1 MYSLSG
7 EQAPSDLHSTRFY
20 EKTSH
25 FGTHL
30 FLRQASIW
38 GAAWCSGPRDPLISV
53 QWRFHSGLED
63 DDFWGHCPSSKPCS
77 MSPGSSKSP
86 SWRRKRHL
94 SKMDRRRLH
103 FYSRIILTTSA
114 PRILFIWSIVFHSKF
129 WHGQQANFSACTGCS
144 IMSHIATAPQTM
156 QQTSVQKSQDL
167 QNPTATSIKS
177 HCQSLLLRGMA
188 PRSIFSGSPVVYQ
201 EAPLQFPFANS
212 PKDFWRKVIQT
223 PQIHNKNEFKKC
235 VLVCVTADDLSM
247 PASPNTVMVS
257 SLGTHLYIWQFFSFQ
272 LQVHHELFY
281 KTSTAQSKHWKKMR
295 PLQKVG
301 RANQSSN
308 LASPVTCKCINND
321 FSGPIKAQ
329 EWGFRL
335 AVPPSRM
342 ANCDPM

>member
-1 MYSLSG
+1 
-7 EQAPSDLHSTRFY
+7 
-20 EKTSH
+20 
-25 FGTHL
+25 
-30 FLRQASIW
+30 
-38 GAAWCSGPRDPLISV
+38 
-53 QWRFHSGLED
+53 
-63 DDFWGHCPSSKPCS
+63 

-103 FYSRIILTTSA
+103 FYSRMILTTSA

-212 PKDFWRKVIQT
+212 PKDFWRKVIQA
-223 PQIHNKNEFKKC
+223 PQIHNKNEKKKC

-308 LASPVTCKCINND
+308 LASPVTCKCNND

-335 AVPPSRM
+335 AVPPSHM
-342 ANCDPM
+342 AKLWSNVSPDKKQQKNYCEAKASNHVAAKRPARTAVRAFGSAGPKTHWWYGSKILLKLFWETIVNCIFSLFQKQ